1 MDKDTDLLREL
12 EEAVFERLTKIE
24 FMVKEMPSL
33 VAYLMAFCAK
43 LHIAMGG
50 TEARFVK
57 LSKDVYKNL
66 YSQKTEIM
74 EEFQDFLKNN
84 TEDAPNAEKDKILM
98 N

>member
-1 MDKDTDLLREL
+1 MEKDTDLLQEL

-50 TEARFVK
+50 DEKRFIK
-57 LSKDVYKNL
+57 LSKDVYKSL
-66 YSQKTEIM
+66 YSQKEEIM
-74 EEFQDFLKNN
+74 KEFQDFLKDN
-84 TEDAPNAEKDKILM
+84 TEDAPNVEKDKTLM